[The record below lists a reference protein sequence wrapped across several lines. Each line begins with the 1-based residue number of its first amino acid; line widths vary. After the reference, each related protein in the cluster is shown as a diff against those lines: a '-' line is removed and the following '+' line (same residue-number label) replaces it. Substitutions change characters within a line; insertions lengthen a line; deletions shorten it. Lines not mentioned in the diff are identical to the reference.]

1 MKQNRSL
8 NANRYYRGV
17 VLKMIADLTEDNQQD
32 LHNQF
37 KKEYCGGRSTSELN
51 TKEFHEYISKIR
63 AWARKELALRIPE
76 PNEPP
81 IFDEH

>member
-1 MKQNRSL
+1 MKQNRSQ

-37 KKEYCGGRSTSELN
+37 KKEYCGRSTAELN
-51 TKEFHEYISKIR
+51 TKEFHEFIAKVR
-63 AWARKELALRIPE
+63 AWARKRIVHE
-76 PNEPP
+76 
-81 IFDEH
+81 DTGA